1 MSVHVMPRISE
12 AGNPRGATPWLLFL
26 TSASI
31 MQYVTTCSCIA
42 PLSITTSFTTI
53 TCFKCHANAHKHIL
67 YMSVSVQREGAV
79 AEIARRECALLTRL
93 ATTNRRSRVYRHHL
107 FFRRS
112 RHAVQ
117 LARKCYNAANP
128 NLQRRNER
136 RKSAAL
142 LSAHRALIKAVEYCT
157 AELAAN
163 RIDTIALCVA
173 FIGILSRLGCC
184 VGQTILLSGGAAL
197 LPSSCP
203 DSYVRYLAAAVLAQP
218 SARSPPPPPS
228 AAPRITPPE
237 NQRGK
242 SSSDSYGDIV
252 NRLVKQAAR
261 RKR

>member
-1 MSVHVMPRISE
+1 MLCRGSVKP
-12 AGNPRGATPWLLFL
+12 ATPRGATPRLLFL

-31 MQYVTTCSCIA
+31 MQYVTTFCSCIA
-42 PLSITTSFTTI
+42 PLSIATSFTTI
-53 TCFKCHANAHKHIL
+53 AGLKCHANAHKHAI
-67 YMSVSVQREGAV
+67 YMSVSAQREGAV

-93 ATTNRRSRVYRHHL
+93 ATTNRRNRVYRHHL

-136 RKSAAL
+136 RQSAAL
-142 LSAHRALIKAVEYCT
+142 LSAHRALIKAVEHCT

-184 VGQTILLSGGAAL
+184 VGQTILLNGGAAL
-197 LPSSCP
+197 LPSSWP
-203 DSYVRYLAAAVLAQP
+203 DSYARYLAAAVLAQP
-218 SARSPPPPPS
+218 SMSPSPPPPS
-228 AAPRITPPE
+228 ATHRIAPPD
-237 NQRGK
+237 NQREK
-242 SSSDSYGDIV
+242 SSSRSYGDIV
-252 NRLVKQAAR
+252 NQLVKQTAR